1 MSLTE
6 IHTVNISIR
15 FILADLT
22 NNSTKKNKKK
32 QNSSSALGYNTL
44 NAVTP
49 LSDITTVVIV
59 AA

>member
-22 NNSTKKNKKK
+22 NNSTKKTKKTK
-32 QNSSSALGYNTL
+32 QQ
-44 NAVTP
+44 
-49 LSDITTVVIV
+49 LSPGL
-59 AA
+59 